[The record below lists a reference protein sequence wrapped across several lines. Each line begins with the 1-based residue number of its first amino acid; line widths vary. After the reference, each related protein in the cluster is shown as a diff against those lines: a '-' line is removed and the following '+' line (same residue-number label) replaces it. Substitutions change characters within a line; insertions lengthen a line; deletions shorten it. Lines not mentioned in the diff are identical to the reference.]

1 MTEEEY
7 FRKNYPDFCYG
18 DRPLSPYWDFF
29 QDGVEFG
36 ERQSEKKIEELELE
50 LTVEK
55 DQHQEEINLHLHAEE
70 YIKSLEKENA
80 ELKEELKNWKDEWQ
94 EQVQKAI
101 DEGYARTQQ
110 TIQLTKATEILRSLY
125 FIIQSRIDYKN
136 NIEIADEMWRV
147 EQFMKKIEK

>member
-1 MTEEEY
+1 MTPEE
-7 FRKNYPDFCYG
+7 
-18 DRPLSPYWDFF
+18 
-29 QDGVEFG
+29 
-36 ERQSEKKIEELELE
+36 KIADIKANCDLAIEGRDVKIKELELE

-55 DQHQEEINLHLHAEE
+55 DLHQEETNLHLHAED